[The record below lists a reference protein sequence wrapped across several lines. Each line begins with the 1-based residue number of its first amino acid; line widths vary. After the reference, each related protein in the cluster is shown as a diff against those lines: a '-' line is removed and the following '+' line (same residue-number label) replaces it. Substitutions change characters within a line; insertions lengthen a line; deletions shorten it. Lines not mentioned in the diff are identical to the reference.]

1 MKVQVLDNSGKS
13 LKEISVPAEVFS
25 APVKEHLLWE
35 AVRNHRANQRR
46 GTAATKTRSAVSGGG
61 RKPWRQ
67 KGTGRARAGSN
78 RSPLWRGGGTT
89 FGPQP
94 RDYSYRMPRKAKR
107 AALKSA
113 LAMKLA
119 DKQLLVMD
127 SLEFTEP
134 KTKQAV
140 GLLKK
145 LELTSALVVDSH
157 ENRNLVLA
165 MRNIPR
171 VKTVDFNQLNVYDV
185 LNYKGLVF
193 SKRAFD
199 SLMEKLK

>member
-13 LKEISVPAEVFS
+13 VKEITVPQEIFS

-35 AVRNHRANQRR
+35 AVVNHRANQRR
-46 GTAATKTRSAVSGGG
+46 GTAATKTRAAVSGGG

-94 RDYSYRMPRKAKR
+94 RDYSYRMPRRAKR

-113 LAMKLA
+113 LALKLA
-119 DKQLLVMD
+119 EEQLKVVD
-127 SLEFTEP
+127 SLEFEAP
-134 KTKQAV
+134 KTSLAA
-140 GLLKK
+140 GLLNTLQLK
-145 LELTSALVVDSH
+145 SALFVDCH
-157 ENRNLVLA
+157 ENRNLILA

-171 VKTVDFNQLNVYDV
+171 VKTVDFAQLNVYDV

-193 SKRAFD
+193 SRRAFD

>member
-25 APVKEHLLWE
+25 SPVKEHLLWE

-78 RSPLWRGGGTT
+78 RSPIWRGGGTT

-119 DKQLLVMD
+119 DKQLLIMD

-145 LELTSALVVDSH
+145 LDLTSALVVDSY